1 MTLALRIAVGAV
13 LLVAASAAAAQSTAE
28 DRRGSIPPGSAADG
42 SGPAEGAITGGV
54 PDHLPI
60 EERVGRCKDL
70 TGALRQQCLR
80 DAQNAGA
87 GSTRAPGT
95 GIPKS
100 TRTPG
105 APPPQNPR

>member
-1 MTLALRIAVGAV
+1 MNLALRIAVGAA
-13 LLVAASAAAAQSTAE
+13 LLVVASAAAAQNTAGE
-28 DRRGSIPPGSAADG
+28 SRGSIPPGSAADG
-42 SGPAEGAITGGV
+42 SGPADGAITGGV
-54 PDHLPI
+54 PDRLPI

-87 GSTRAPGT
+87 GSSRAPGT

-100 TRTPG
+100 TRTPD